1 MAAYAIPRAEWS
13 EAEEYRQ
20 RSFYWHYLVEKWLV
34 PGPSVLKEQS
44 PSVHDRGVGPSPRSL
59 FRYGY
64 LLEPES
70 PCDN

>member
-1 MAAYAIPRAEWS
+1 MAAYAIPKAEWS

-20 RSFYWHYLVEKWLV
+20 RIFYWHYLVEKWLV
-34 PGPSVLKEQS
+34 PGPSVLQEQQ
-44 PSVHDRGVGPSPRSL
+44 PSTQERCVVPTPRSL
-59 FRYGY
+59 SRYGY